1 MSFYEKTRWFLGE
14 LKRVKSG
21 LAGFI
26 LLIILVITA
35 IAYPLMGNMGDIENW
50 YGHEAYWL
58 DKMLPKLAP
67 PTWVNSLSSTKMAV
81 TENLLKNTDMRV
93 MYLNL
98 SSDDDMLTYL
108 RNVDPAT
115 YNQTMQII
123 NQIPDPQQRQQILD
137 KILSGLRNALLF
149 RHVYIIEYNITYN
162 FNYDIEPKDIGA
174 KFSIGPIPLDPT
186 IIQGVQV
193 YLTRPDGIVV
203 PLVLDEALNG
213 SIYSINNYANL
224 GRRDQQ
230 VDIPSLLGIPV
241 GTEKVSYNETK
252 VLSCVTSNLI
262 NVTAAQECY
271 ANYTSQI
278 PAIPENSDWFYF
290 LTDSFT
296 KARTMSQGLA
306 IGTML
311 QPLLKPMNLTVPPG
325 KFIVPTSI
333 LFSRLGPGL
342 LEGTEPKLKGKYVLT
357 FRFLLRLPKSVTF
370 VREGIDTLNVTSI
383 DFGSKMIYERVYRLG
398 ALAVK
403 IVEKGGRT
411 LLQAEFEGEPI
422 TGEGTLTLGNQ
433 TIAFAVSDT
442 SVKVSLGNNALEFVL
457 NETTGKIDIYEN
469 GQYMRSISK
478 KEYDLTLAGYE
489 GTYESPIKTDFVEIQ
504 KVKVLGAYGFL
515 GTDSS
520 RRDLWS
526 GVLYGVRWALIIG
539 LIVASISTTIGVIY
553 GVIMGYYSGALSRA
567 MMTIAQIVYSLP
579 VLPLLI
585 MLAYFMGRSIWNV
598 VFLLIVFGWV
608 GIVFTVRAMVLQIKE
623 QLYITAARAVGA
635 SNRRIIFRH
644 VFPQVLPY
652 MFASMALG
660 VPGAILAEAGLSFL
674 GLGDPSIVTWGQIL
688 NEAQKANA
696 VATGAWWWVLPPG
709 LGIAIVGLTFVLVGH
724 ALDKI
729 LNPKLVR

>member
-1 MSFYEKTRWFLGE
+1 MSLYEKTRWFFGE
-14 LKRVKSG
+14 LRRVKSG

-26 LLIILVITA
+26 LLIILVATA
-35 IAYPLMGNMGDIENW
+35 VAYPLIGNMEDIENW

-58 DKMLPKLAP
+58 NKMLPKLAP
-67 PTWVNSLSSTKMAV
+67 PAWVNSVSSAKMAL
-81 TENLLKNTDMRV
+81 TEDMMKNTHLRV
-93 MYLNL
+93 IYLNL
-98 SSDDDMLTYL
+98 SNDEDMLTYL
-108 RNVDPAT
+108 KNVDPAT

-123 NQIPDPQQRQQILD
+123 NQITDPQQRQMILD
-137 KILSGLRNALLF
+137 RILSGLRNALLF
-149 RHVYIIEYNITYN
+149 RYIYIIEYNVTYN

-174 KFSIGPIPLDPT
+174 KFTIGPIPLDPT
-186 IIQGVQV
+186 IRQGVQV

-203 PLVLDEALNG
+203 PLVLDESLNG
-213 SIYSINNYANL
+213 SIYNINNYADL

-241 GTEKVSYNETK
+241 GTEKVSYNETQ
-252 VLSCVTSNLI
+252 VLSCVTANLI
-262 NVTAAQECY
+262 NVTAAEECY
-271 ANYTSQI
+271 GNYTSQI
-278 PAIPENSDWFYF
+278 PAIPENSTWFYF

-296 KARTMSQGLA
+296 KARTMNQGLA
-306 IGTML
+306 IASLL
-311 QPLLKPMNLTVPPG
+311 QPLLEPLNLTVPPG

-333 LFSRLGPGL
+333 LFSQLGPGL
-342 LEGTEPKLKGKYVLT
+342 LEGTEPRLKGTYVLT
-357 FRFLLRLPKSVTF
+357 FRFLLRLPERVTF
-370 VREGIDTLNVTSI
+370 VREGIDTLNVTTV
-383 DFGSKMIYERVYRLG
+383 DFGSKMIQDKVYRLG
-398 ALAVK
+398 TLAVR
-403 IVEKGGRT
+403 IGERENET
-411 LLQAEFEGEPI
+411 LLETEFNGEPV
-422 TGEGTLTLGNQ
+422 TGEKTFTLGQ
-433 TIAFAVSDT
+433 ATVTITASNT
-442 SVKVSLGNNALEFVL
+442 EVKVALGNDTIDFVL
-457 NETTGKIDIYEN
+457 NSTTKQIDIYRN
-469 GQYMRSISK
+469 GQYLGSTDK
-478 KEYDLTLAGYE
+478 KEYDLTLAGYD
-489 GTYESPIKTDFVEIQ
+489 GTYQVPIKNDFVEI
-504 KVKVLGAYGFL
+504 KKIRILGAYGIL
-515 GTDSS
+515 GTDDS

-553 GVIMGYYSGALSRA
+553 GVIMGYYSGVISRA

-598 VFLLIVFGWV
+598 VFLLIAFGWV
-608 GIVFTVRAMVLQIKE
+608 GGVFTVRAMVLQIKE
-623 QLYITAARAVGA
+623 QLYITAAKAVGA

-660 VPGAILAEAGLSFL
+660 VPGAILAEAGISFL

>member
-1 MSFYEKTRWFLGE
+1 MSLYEKIRWFFGE
-14 LKRVKSG
+14 LRRVKSG

-26 LLIILVITA
+26 LLIILVVTA
-35 IAYPLMGNMGDIENW
+35 VAYPLIGNMEDIENW

-67 PTWVNSLSSTKMAV
+67 PVWVNSISSVKTAL
-81 TENLLKNTDMRV
+81 TEDLMKNTNLRV
-93 MYLNL
+93 IYLNL
-98 SSDDDMLTYL
+98 SNDDDMLTYL

-137 KILSGLRNALLF
+137 RILSGLRNALLF
-149 RHVYIIEYNITYN
+149 RYIYIIEYNITYN

-174 KFSIGPIPLDPT
+174 KFAIGPIPLDPT
-186 IIQGVQV
+186 IRQGVQV

-213 SIYSINNYANL
+213 SIYNINNYADL

-241 GTEKVSYNETK
+241 GTEKISYNETQ
-252 VLSCVTSNLI
+252 VLSCVTTNLI
-262 NVTAAQECY
+262 NVTAAQDCY
-271 ANYTSQI
+271 GNFTSQI
-278 PAIPENSDWFYF
+278 PAIPENSTWFYF

-306 IGTML
+306 ISAML
-311 QPLLKPMNLTVPPG
+311 QPLLHPLNLTIPPG

-342 LEGTEPKLKGKYVLT
+342 VEGTEPKLKGTYVLT
-357 FRFLLRLPKSVTF
+357 FRFLLRLPVQVTF
-370 VREGIDTLNVTSI
+370 VREGIDTLNVTTV
-383 DFGSKMIYERVYRLG
+383 DFGKKLIEDKVFRLG
-398 ALAVK
+398 TLAVK
-403 IVEKGGRT
+403 IVENESKT
-411 LLQAEFEGEPI
+411 VIHADFNGEPVV
-422 TGEGTLTLGNQ
+422 GERAINIGESAV
-433 TIAFAVSDT
+433 TIVASET
-442 SVKVSLGNNALEFVL
+442 SVKVTLGNNTIEFVL
-457 NETTGKIDIYEN
+457 NSTAKSIDIYKN
-469 GQYMRSISK
+469 GVFVKSTDK
-478 KEYDLTLAGYE
+478 KEYDLTIAGYE
-489 GTYESPIKTDFVEIQ
+489 GTYQMPIENDFVEIQ
-504 KVKVLGAYGFL
+504 KVKVLGAYGIL
-515 GTDSS
+515 GTDDS

-553 GVIMGYYSGALSRA
+553 GVIMGYYSGVLSRA

-598 VFLLIVFGWV
+598 VFLLIAFGWV
-608 GIVFTVRAMVLQIKE
+608 GGVFTVRAMVLQIKE
-623 QLYITAARAVGA
+623 QLYITAAKAVGA

-660 VPGAILAEAGLSFL
+660 VPGAILAEAGISFL

-729 LNPKLVR
+729 LNPRLVR

>member
-1 MSFYEKTRWFLGE
+1 MSLYEKTRWFFGE

-26 LLIILVITA
+26 LLIILVVTA
-35 IAYPLMGNMGDIENW
+35 VAYPLIGNMEDIENW

-67 PTWVNSLSSTKMAV
+67 PTWVNSISSTKVAL
-81 TENLLKNTDMRV
+81 TEDLMKNTDLRV
-93 MYLNL
+93 TYLNL
-98 SSDDDMLTYL
+98 SDDDDMLTYL
-108 RNVDPAT
+108 KNVDPAT

-137 KILSGLRNALLF
+137 RILSGLRNALLF
-149 RHVYIIEYNITYN
+149 RYVYIIEYNVTYD

-174 KFSIGPIPLDPT
+174 KFTIGPIPLDPS
-186 IIQGVQV
+186 IRQGVQV
-193 YLTRPDGIVV
+193 YLTRPDGIIV

-213 SIYSINNYANL
+213 SIYNINNYADL

-241 GTEKVSYNETK
+241 GAEKISYNETQ
-252 VLSCVTSNLI
+252 VLSCVTANLI

-271 ANYTSQI
+271 GNYTSQV
-278 PAIPENSDWFYF
+278 PAIPENSTWFYF

-306 IGTML
+306 IASML
-311 QPLLKPMNLTVPPG
+311 QPLLEPLNLTVPPG

-333 LFSRLGPGL
+333 LFSQLGPGL
-342 LEGTEPKLKGKYVLT
+342 IKGTEPRLKGTYVLT
-357 FRFLLRLPKSVTF
+357 FRFLLRLPERVTF
-370 VREGIDTLNVTSI
+370 VRERIDTLNVTTI
-383 DFGSKMIYERVYRLG
+383 DFGNKMIEDKVYRLG
-398 ALAVK
+398 TLAVK
-403 IVEKGGRT
+403 VAEKENKT
-411 LLQAEFEGEPI
+411 VLQAEFNGEPVVDES
-422 TGEGTLTLGNQ
+422 TFTLGES
-433 TIAFAVSDT
+433 TVTVAVGDT
-442 SVKVSLGNNALEFVL
+442 SVKVMLESNTIEFKLNA
-457 NETTGKIDIYEN
+457 TTNKIDVYRN
-469 GQYMRSISK
+469 GGHVTSIDK

-489 GTYESPIKTDFVEIQ
+489 GTYKIPIKSDFIEAE
-504 KVKVLGAYGFL
+504 KVKVLGAYGLL

-539 LIVASISTTIGVIY
+539 LVVASISTTVGVIY
-553 GVIMGYYSGALSRA
+553 GVIMGYYSGVLSRA

-598 VFLLIVFGWV
+598 VFLLIAFGWV
-608 GIVFTVRAMVLQIKE
+608 GGVFTVRAMVLQIKE
-623 QLYITAARAVGA
+623 QLYITAAKAVGA

-644 VFPQVLPY
+644 VLPQVLPY

-660 VPGAILAEAGLSFL
+660 VPGAILSEAGISFL

>member
-1 MSFYEKTRWFLGE
+1 MSLYEKTRWFLGE

-35 IAYPLMGNMGDIENW
+35 VAYPLIGNMEDIESW

-67 PTWVNSLSSTKMAV
+67 PAWVNSISSSKMAL
-81 TENLLKNTDMRV
+81 TEDLMKNTDMRV
-93 MYLNL
+93 IYLNL
-98 SSDDDMLTYL
+98 SNDDDMLTYL
-108 RNVDPAT
+108 ENVDPVT

-137 KILSGLRNALLF
+137 RILSGLRNALLF

-174 KFSIGPIPLDPT
+174 KFIIGPIPLDPT
-186 IIQGVQV
+186 IRQGVQV

-213 SIYSINNYANL
+213 SIYDINNYADL

-241 GTEKVSYNETK
+241 GTEKVSYNETQ
-252 VLSCVTSNLI
+252 VISCVTANLI
-262 NVTAAQECY
+262 NTTAAQECY
-271 ANYTSQI
+271 GNFTSQI
-278 PAIPENSDWFYF
+278 PAIPENSTWFYF

-306 IGTML
+306 ISSML
-311 QPLLKPMNLTVPPG
+311 QPLLEPLNLTVPPG

-333 LFSRLGPGL
+333 LFSQLGPGL
-342 LEGTEPKLKGKYVLT
+342 VEGTEPKLKGTYVLT
-357 FRFLLRLPKSVTF
+357 FRFLLRLPERATF
-370 VREGIDTLNVTSI
+370 VREGIDTLNVTTV
-383 DFGSKMIYERVYRLG
+383 DFGSKIITERVYRL
-398 ALAVK
+398 ATLAVK
-403 IVEKGGRT
+403 VAEKENMTILR
-411 LLQAEFEGEPI
+411 AEFDGEPV
-422 TGEGTLTLGNQ
+422 TGERTFNVGESAVTVTVGDTLVRVTLGND
-433 TIAFAVSDT
+433 TI
-442 SVKVSLGNNALEFVL
+442 EFVL
-457 NETTGKIDIYEN
+457 NSTTSNIDIYRN
-469 GQYMRSISK
+469 GEYVKSTSK

-489 GTYESPIKTDFVEIQ
+489 GTYQAPIKSDYVEIQ
-504 KVKVLGAYGFL
+504 KVKVLGAYGLL

-539 LIVASISTTIGVIY
+539 LIVASIATTIGVVY
-553 GVIMGYYSGALSRA
+553 GVIMGYYSGVLSRA

-598 VFLLIVFGWV
+598 VFLLIAFGWV
-608 GIVFTVRAMVLQIKE
+608 GGVFTVRAMVLQIKE
-623 QLYITAARAVGA
+623 QLYITAAKAVGA

-660 VPGAILAEAGLSFL
+660 VPGAILAEAGISFL